1 MTDNMIQDGLCIGLV
16 NVSTLI
22 RSGYTPNKQKSIS
35 FFNRIKLNCM
45 SCDSEMFDII
55 VITLINYNIFDKAT
69 KTSCKK
75 NMTLLFDR
83 AYKDNLFE

>member
-1 MTDNMIQDGLCIGLV
+1 
-16 NVSTLI
+16 
-22 RSGYTPNKQKSIS
+22 
-35 FFNRIKLNCM
+35 M
-45 SCDSEMFDII
+45 SCDSEMFDSI

-75 NMTLLFDR
+75 NTTLLFDR